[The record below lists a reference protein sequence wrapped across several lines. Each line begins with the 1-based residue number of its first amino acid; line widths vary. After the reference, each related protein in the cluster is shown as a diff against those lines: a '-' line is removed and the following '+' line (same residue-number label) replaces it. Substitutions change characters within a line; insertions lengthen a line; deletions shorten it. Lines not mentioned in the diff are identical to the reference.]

1 MPLQPHLAK
10 VLKHAQQRLVTKPGA
25 TPAQV
30 LNLYRQFLKIEEHRL
45 RLWHRAG
52 ADGRTITR
60 GRAQLLDVVL
70 QHLFKNA
77 DIAYR
82 QQHPDGITPLAL
94 IATGGYG
101 RSELC
106 PYSDIDIMFLHD
118 SPARGGKN
126 HPHLE
131 AVVKEVLYM
140 LWDLGLKVGHSTRT
154 IREAVQHANAD
165 MQSKTALIESRL
177 IVGDEK
183 LYERFR
189 GQLIAKCVH
198 GHENGYIAERMA
210 DQRDRH
216 QKFGDSVH
224 MQEPNVKSGCG
235 GLRDFQNLIW
245 MAFFKYGVTTLD
257 ELRRPR
263 SEHGQRG
270 FLEASEQRDL
280 EHAYDFLL
288 RIRVAMHYLT
298 NRSCDVIN
306 LSLQAKLA
314 DDFGY
319 RQHDRLRRIEAFMRE
334 YYVHS
339 CAIFF
344 LTNALTERLALTPT
358 RVFGLG
364 RRGRKVKEFDGF
376 TLADGRI
383 SAATPTVFKQD
394 PLRLLRA
401 FGHAQQYE
409 ADLSP
414 ELRTK
419 IRRNLNLLN
428 RTFQHSRAARDTF
441 LGILQRKGQVARIL
455 RLMHE
460 TGILGK
466 YLPEFGRLTCL
477 VQHEFFHRY
486 TTDEHTLQVVEHLD
500 RIIDATAPPHANYR
514 KMFQQLE
521 HPHVLYLAILLHD
534 TGKAANV
541 PHHVE
546 ASMDAARKVA
556 RRLRLE
562 PDDAALLLFLVRDH
576 LKLAMLSQRR
586 DIDDE
591 ATIAAA
597 ARIVKNGANLDL
609 LHLFTFVD
617 SAGTGA
623 KMWSDWKEAL
633 LWELYNRT
641 KQELTGTERAK
652 HILARRIEQ
661 LYGEVSRK
669 LSKQLALEEI
679 YSHFELMPASY
690 YINTSV
696 EEISRHLLLIHQ
708 FLERQAIVE
717 RPEDALTA
725 VVQWQAF
732 PPTGKSGLTIC
743 TWDRLGLFSKICG
756 ALSSTELN
764 ILSARIYTRGDQ
776 VVLDIFDVCDKHLEA
791 VTDERAIKAADAM
804 LQRTLTNRE
813 TIQFTDLLARMRAAR
828 RDQPQISEV
837 RIPTVIEFDNEISK
851 SRTVIEIQ
859 TENRLGLL
867 YAVTQ
872 TLADLSLDISFAK
885 ISTEKG
891 AAVDS
896 FYVQSQQ
903 GQQIADPDRLE
914 SIKTKLESAIAL
926 LAS

>member
-1 MPLQPHLAK
+1 MPPQPHLAR
-10 VLKHAQQRLVTKPGA
+10 VLKRAQQRLVPKPGA

-30 LNLYRQFLKIEEHRL
+30 LNLYRRFLKVEEHRL

-52 ADGRTITR
+52 ADGRTIAR
-60 GRAQLLDVVL
+60 GRAQLMDVVL
-70 QHLFKNA
+70 QHLFRSA
-77 DIAYR
+77 DTAYR
-82 QQHPDGITPLAL
+82 QQHPGAATPLAL

-101 RSELC
+101 RTELC
-106 PYSDIDIMFLHD
+106 PHSDIDIMFLHD

-131 AVVKEVLYM
+131 AVVEKVLYM

-183 LYERFR
+183 LYDRFR
-189 GQLIAKCVH
+189 RQLIAKCVR
-198 GHENGYIAERMA
+198 GHEDGYISERMA

-224 MQEPNVKSGCG
+224 MQEPIGKSGCG

-245 MAFFKYGVTTLD
+245 MAFFKYGVTTLG
-257 ELRRPR
+257 ELR
-263 SEHGQRG
+263 ERG
-270 FLEASEQRDL
+270 FLEASEQREL
-280 EHAYDFLL
+280 ERAYDFLL
-288 RIRVAMHYLT
+288 RVRIAMHYLT
-298 NRSCDVIN
+298 NRGCDVIN

-339 CAIFF
+339 RAIFF
-344 LTNALTERLALTPT
+344 LTSALTERLALSPT
-358 RVFGLG
+358 RTSGLG
-364 RRGRKVKEFDGF
+364 RRRRKVEEFDGF
-376 TLADGRI
+376 TLADGRL

-401 FGHAQQYE
+401 FALAQQRE

-414 ELRTK
+414 ELRSQ
-419 IRRNLNLLN
+419 IRQNLNLVN
-428 RTFQHSRAARDTF
+428 RAFQHSRAARDTF
-441 LGILQRKGQVARIL
+441 LGILQHKGQVARIL

-460 TGILGK
+460 TEILGK

-500 RIIDATAPPHANYR
+500 RIIDATTPPHANYR
-514 KMFQQLE
+514 RMFQQLE
-521 HPHVLYLAILLHD
+521 RPHVLYLAILLHD
-534 TGKAANV
+534 TGKADNV

-562 PDDAALLLFLVRDH
+562 ADEAALLLFLVLDH

-617 SAGTGA
+617 SVGTGA

-690 YINTSV
+690 YINTSA
-696 EEISRHLLLIHQ
+696 EETSRHLLLIHQ
-708 FLERQAIVE
+708 FLERQAAVE
-717 RPEDALTA
+717 QPEDALAA

-732 PPTGKSGLTIC
+732 PAQSHSRLTIC
-743 TWDRLGLFSKICG
+743 TWDRLGLFSRICG

-764 ILSARIYTRGDQ
+764 ILSAHIYTRGDQ
-776 VVLDIFDVCDKHLEA
+776 VVLDMFDVCDKHLEA
-791 VTDERAIKAADAM
+791 VTDEHSIKAAETM
-804 LQRTLTNRE
+804 LERTLTNRE
-813 TIQFTDLLARMRAAR
+813 AIHFTELLARMRAVR

-837 RIPTVIEFDNEISK
+837 HIPTVIEFDNEISK
-851 SRTVIEIQ
+851 NRTVIEIQ

-867 YAVTQ
+867 YAITQ
-872 TLADLSLDISFAK
+872 TLADLGLDISFAK
-885 ISTEKG
+885 IFTEKG
-891 AAVDS
+891 AAIDS
-896 FYVQSQQ
+896 FYVQDQQ
-903 GQQIADPDRLE
+903 GRQITDPDRLE
-914 SIKTKLESAIAL
+914 TIKTKLESAIAL

>member
-1 MPLQPHLAK
+1 MPPQQHLAK
-10 VLKHAQQRLVTKPGA
+10 VLKHAQRWLVPKPGA

-30 LNLYRQFLKIEEHRL
+30 LNLYRRFLKVEEHRL
-45 RLWHRAG
+45 RLRHRAG
-52 ADGRTITR
+52 ANGRTITR

-70 QHLFKNA
+70 QHLFKNVDA
-77 DIAYR
+77 TYR
-82 QQHPDGITPLAL
+82 LEHPAAVTPLAL

-101 RSELC
+101 RAELC
-106 PYSDIDIMFLHD
+106 PYSDVDLTFLHD
-118 SPARGGKN
+118 SPARSGKN

-131 AVVKEVLYM
+131 AVVKKVLYM

-154 IREAVQHANAD
+154 IREAIRHANAD

-183 LYERFR
+183 LYGQFR
-189 GQLIAKCVH
+189 RRLITECVR
-198 GHENGYIAERMA
+198 GHENNYIAERMT

-216 QKFGDSVH
+216 QKFGDSVY

-235 GLRDFQNLIW
+235 GLRDFQNLVWI
-245 MAFFKYGVTTLD
+245 AFFKYGVTTLG
-257 ELRRPR
+257 ELR
-263 SEHGQRG
+263 QLG
-270 FLEASEQRDL
+270 FLEASEQNEL
-280 EHAYDFLL
+280 ESAYDFLL
-288 RIRVAMHYLT
+288 RVRIALHYLT
-298 NRSCDVIN
+298 NRGRDIMN
-306 LSLQAKLA
+306 LNIQARLA
-314 DDFGY
+314 DDFGC
-319 RQHDRLRRIEAFMRE
+319 RQADRLRRIEAFMRE

-339 CAIFF
+339 RTIFF
-344 LTNALTERLALTPT
+344 LTSALAERMALAGAKPS
-358 RVFGLG
+358 RFGGLL
-364 RRGRKVKEFDGF
+364 RRRRRKVEEFDGF
-376 TLADGRI
+376 TLVDGRLN
-383 SAATPTVFKQD
+383 AASPSVFKQD
-394 PLRLLRA
+394 PLRMLRA
-401 FGHAQQYE
+401 FAHAQQRE
-409 ADLSP
+409 ADFSP
-414 ELRTK
+414 ELRTQ
-419 IRRNLNLLN
+419 IRQNLKLVN
-428 RTFQHSRAARDTF
+428 RAFQHSRAARDTF
-441 LGILQRKGQVARIL
+441 LGVLRHKGEVARIL

-460 TGILGK
+460 TEILGR

-486 TTDEHTLQVVEHLD
+486 TTDEHTLQVIEHLD

-514 KMFQQLE
+514 RMFQQLE
-521 HPHVLYLAILLHD
+521 RPHILYLAILLHD

-546 ASMDAARKVA
+546 ASMDAAHKVA

-562 PDDAALLLFLVRDH
+562 ADETALLLFLVRDH

-597 ARIVKNGANLDL
+597 ARIVKNDVNLDL

-641 KQELTGTERAK
+641 EQELTGAERAQ

-661 LYGEVSRK
+661 LYSEVSRK
-669 LSKQLALEEI
+669 LSRQLPLEEI

-690 YINTSV
+690 YINTSAD
-696 EEISRHLLLIHQ
+696 EISRHLLLIHQ
-708 FLERQAIVE
+708 FLERQATVE
-717 RPEDALTA
+717 QPEDALAA

-732 PPTGKSGLTIC
+732 PAQSHSRLTIC
-743 TWDRLGLFSKICG
+743 TWDRLGLFSRICG
-756 ALSSTELN
+756 ALSSAELN
-764 ILSARIYTRGDQ
+764 ILSAHIYTRGDQ
-776 VVLDIFDVCDKHLEA
+776 VVLDMFDVCDKHLEA
-791 VTDERAIKAADAM
+791 VTDEPTIKAAETM
-804 LQRTLTNRE
+804 LQRNLTNRE
-813 TIQFTDLLARMRAAR
+813 TIQFPGLLARMRAAR
-828 RDQPQISEV
+828 RDQPQIGEV
-837 RIPTVIEFDNEISK
+837 HIPTVIEFDNEISK

-867 YAVTQ
+867 YTITQ
-872 TLADLSLDISFAK
+872 TLADLGLDISFAK

-896 FYVQSQQ
+896 FYVQDQQ
-903 GQQIADPDRLE
+903 GRRIIETDRLE
-914 SIKTKLESAIAL
+914 SIKTTFESAIAL

>member
-1 MPLQPHLAK
+1 
-10 VLKHAQQRLVTKPGA
+10 LKHAQQRLVPKPGA

-30 LNLYRQFLKIEEHRL
+30 LNLYRRFLKVEEHRL

-52 ADGRTITR
+52 ADGRTIAR
-60 GRAQLLDVVL
+60 GRAQLMDVVL
-70 QHLFKNA
+70 QHLFRNA
-77 DIAYR
+77 DAAYR
-82 QQHPDGITPLAL
+82 RQHPDPTTPLAL

-101 RSELC
+101 RTELC
-106 PYSDIDIMFLHD
+106 PHSDIDIMFLHD

-131 AVVKEVLYM
+131 SVVEKVLYM

-154 IREAVQHANAD
+154 IREAVQHANAN

-177 IVGDEK
+177 IVGDDE
-183 LYERFR
+183 LYDRFR
-189 GQLIAKCVH
+189 KQLIAKCVRR
-198 GHENGYIAERMA
+198 HEDEYIAERMA

-245 MAFFKYGVTTLD
+245 MAFFKYGVATLG
-257 ELRRPR
+257 ELR
-263 SEHGQRG
+263 QRG
-270 FLEASEQRDL
+270 FLEASEQREL
-280 EHAYDFLL
+280 ECAYDFLL
-288 RIRVAMHYLT
+288 RVRIALHYLT
-298 NRSCDVIN
+298 NRGCDVIN

-339 CAIFF
+339 SVIFF
-344 LTNALTERLALTPT
+344 LTSALTERLALTPT
-358 RVFGLG
+358 RASRLGALLG
-364 RRGRKVKEFDGF
+364 RRRRKVEEFDGF
-376 TLADGRI
+376 TLADGRL
-383 SAATPTVFKQD
+383 SAATPAVFKQD

-401 FGHAQQYE
+401 FAHVQQHE
-409 ADLSP
+409 AYLSP
-414 ELRTK
+414 ELRSQ
-419 IRRNLNLLN
+419 IRQNLNLVN

-441 LGILQRKGQVARIL
+441 LGILQHKGQVARIL

-460 TGILGK
+460 TEVLGK

-486 TTDEHTLQVVEHLD
+486 TTDEHTLQVIEHLD
-500 RIIDATAPPHANYR
+500 RIVDATAPPHANYR
-514 KMFQQLE
+514 RMFQQLE
-521 HPHVLYLAILLHD
+521 RQHVLYLAILLHD

-562 PDDAALLLFLVRDH
+562 ADEAALLLFLVRDH

-597 ARIVKNGANLDL
+597 ARIVKNGANLDM

-617 SAGTGA
+617 SIGTGA

-633 LWELYNRT
+633 LWDLYNRT

-690 YINTSV
+690 YINTSA

-708 FLERQAIVE
+708 FLERQATVE
-717 RPEDALTA
+717 QPEDALAA

-743 TWDRLGLFSKICG
+743 TWDRLGLFSRICG

-764 ILSARIYTRGDQ
+764 ILSAHIYTRGDQ
-776 VVLDIFDVCDKHLEA
+776 VVLDMFDVCDKHLEA
-791 VTDERAIKAADAM
+791 VTDEPTIKAVETM
-804 LQRTLTNRE
+804 VQRALTNRE
-813 TIQFTDLLARMRAAR
+813 TIHFTELLARMRSAR
-828 RDQPQISEV
+828 RDQPKIGEV
-837 RIPTVIEFDNEISK
+837 HIPTVVEFDNEISK
-851 SRTVIEIQ
+851 NRTVIEIQ

-867 YAVTQ
+867 YAITQ
-872 TLADLSLDISFAK
+872 TLADVGLDISFAK
-885 ISTEKG
+885 IFTEKG
-891 AAVDS
+891 AAIDS
-896 FYVQSQQ
+896 FYVQDQQ
-903 GQQIADPDRLE
+903 GRQVTDPDRLA
-914 SIKTKLESAIAL
+914 SIKTKLESAIAM